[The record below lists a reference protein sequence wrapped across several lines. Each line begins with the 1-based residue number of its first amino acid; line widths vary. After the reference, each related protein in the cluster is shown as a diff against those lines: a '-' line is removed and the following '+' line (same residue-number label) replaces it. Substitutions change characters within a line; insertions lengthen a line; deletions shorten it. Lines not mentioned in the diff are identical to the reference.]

1 MTHGFGSDKCRLGEQ
16 KIIIYI
22 YIYIYIYIHIYNLT
36 VQKRLTV
43 SLVLM
48 DWSSS
53 MKIIFHCSKTYEA
66 VFEMDQTWANGKRD
80 GSLVPPQ
87 GFVECA
93 IRHSHI
99 PDKS

>member
-1 MTHGFGSDKCRLGEQ
+1 
-16 KIIIYI
+16 
-22 YIYIYIYIHIYNLT
+22 
-36 VQKRLTV
+36 
-43 SLVLM
+43 
-48 DWSSS
+48 

-87 GFVECA
+87 RFVECA